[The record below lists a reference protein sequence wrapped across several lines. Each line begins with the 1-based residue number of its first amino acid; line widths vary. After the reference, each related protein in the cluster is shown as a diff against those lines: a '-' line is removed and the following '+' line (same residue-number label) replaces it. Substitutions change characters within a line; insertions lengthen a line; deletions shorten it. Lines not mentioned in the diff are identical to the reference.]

1 MLSTELLSE
10 TLPWTSL
17 ASFLDIKTQ
26 VFWWTN
32 GRHKFVQIQP
42 SLSTNIDET
51 HLTHPCATGQTQVYQ
66 PTETSMCM
74 NYPLLFLSLSL
85 CLRCAIFHGMAGM
98 YILLVGQFS
107 SPSGLNQGPFFH
119 YFVFF
124 AKFALILAL
133 SVTFNWHIMQGHK
146 QSIKC
151 KKLHENAKIRNF
163 CTYLGSISAP
173 LQTIAAYLCVHLSR
187 L

>member
-1 MLSTELLSE
+1 MCHWSD
-10 TLPWTSL
+10 TSL
-17 ASFLDIKTQ
+17 PAYRNQ
-26 VFWWTN
+26 VQLCTIFN
-32 GRHKFVQIQP
+32 FP
-42 SLSTNIDET
+42 ALSARPANAI
-51 HLTHPCATGQTQVYQ
+51 H
-66 PTETSMCM
+66 TSMCM

-98 YILLVGQFS
+98 YILQVGQFS
-107 SPSGLNQGPFFH
+107 SLSGLNQGPFFH